1 MKLGYPKVLWEYSNK
16 CSTKSFCVKGLNLV
30 LCPKPLCE
38 PHYKQSCL
46 PPCSSLHCGLGRKGL
61 YTMYPTVTPMFV
73 CLSNS
78 HSSCFPGNIV
88 ELTCYSRGQQC
99 QIHVFPDSS
108 SVRNIHLP
116 KNIQFCQKE
125 TSDGIWG
132 KLLGKILLPYKKRE
146 TRKNDSLATLV
157 ASFFLMWLWCL

>member
-1 MKLGYPKVLWEYSNK
+1 MKLGYPIVLWEYSSK
-16 CSTKSFCVKGLNLV
+16 CSTKSFCVKSLNLV

-99 QIHVFPDSS
+99 QIHACPDSS
-108 SVRNIHLP
+108 AVRNIHLP
-116 KNIQFCQKE
+116 KK
-125 TSDGIWG
+125 TSSSAKKRQVMAFGESYWG
-132 KLLGKILLPYKKRE
+132 RFFLPYKKRE
-146 TRKNDSLATLV
+146 TRKNDSLAALV
-157 ASFFLMWLWCL
+157 ASFFLMWL